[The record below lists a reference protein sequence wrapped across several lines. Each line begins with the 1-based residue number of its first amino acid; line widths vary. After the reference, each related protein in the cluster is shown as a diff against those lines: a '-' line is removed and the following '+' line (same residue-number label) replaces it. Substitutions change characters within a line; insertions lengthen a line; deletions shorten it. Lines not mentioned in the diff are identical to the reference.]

1 MNAVLSLIAALL
13 PAGANS
19 ALIEKIIEAL
29 VALIPII
36 VQEYKDLVPIVKN
49 IIVAIKSDPSTTAAQ
64 IDALD
69 AMEAQL
75 DADYDAAA
83 TAAAAEDAA
92 AAGKPAA

>member
-13 PAGANS
+13 PAGANA

-36 VQEYKDLVPIVKN
+36 VQEYKDLVPIVQN
-49 IIVAIKSDPSTTAAQ
+49 IIVAVKGDPATTEAQ
-64 IDALD
+64 LDALD

-75 DADYDAAA
+75 DADYESAAA
-83 TAAAAEDAA
+83 AAAAEDAA
-92 AAGKPAA
+92 ASGET

>member
-13 PAGANS
+13 PAGANA

-36 VQEYKDLVPIVKN
+36 MQEYKDLLPIVKN
-49 IIVAIKSDPSTTAAQ
+49 IIVAVKGDPATTAEQ
-64 IDALD
+64 LDALD

-75 DADYDAAA
+75 DADYEAAA
-83 TAAAAEDAA
+83 AAAAAEDAA
-92 AAGKPAA
+92 AGQA